1 MSYALLILEE
11 RARRTRR
18 SRDEAMTEYDSMQR
32 FGARLKARGILQGG
46 EALKPDAEGVRVSAR
61 EGRPLVLD
69 GPFAESKE
77 MIGGFFLLD
86 VASREAAIAIASECP
101 AVAWATVE
109 VREIGTCHDQ

>member
-18 SRDEAMTEYDSMQR
+18 SRDDAMTEYDSMQR
-32 FGARLKARGILQGG
+32 FGASLNARGILRGG
-46 EALKPDAEGVRVSAR
+46 DALKPDAEGVRVSAR
-61 EGRPLVLD
+61 EGRPLLLD

-77 MIGGFFLLD
+77 MIGGFFLID
-86 VASREAAIAIASECP
+86 VASRAEAVAIAAECP
-101 AVAWATVE
+101 ATAWATVE